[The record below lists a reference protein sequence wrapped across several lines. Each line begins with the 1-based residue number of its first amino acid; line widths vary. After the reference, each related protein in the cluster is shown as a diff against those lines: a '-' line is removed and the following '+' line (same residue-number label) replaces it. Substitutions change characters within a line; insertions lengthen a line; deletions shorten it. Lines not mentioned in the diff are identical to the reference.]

1 MLDRMSIHLRLAIR
15 IVIITLCLVIS
26 ITLVLVS
33 LIVYTFVP
41 LHSSFCNVYML
52 GLICDVC
59 HVGLVK
65 FMRVLKRLRS
75 NYLIRHLLVVR
86 FCN

>member
-75 NYLIRHLLVVR
+75 NNLIRDLLVLR